1 MCYYLIDN
9 QYVMVR
15 QLCDTAQNRT
25 ILSQK

>member
-1 MCYYLIDN
+1 MRYYLIDN

-15 QLCDTAQNRT
+15 WLCDTAQNRT